1 MAFFCYDGFLL
12 NFKIM
17 NKLSHKNS
25 FNKVI
30 KLIDNC
36 IAQNKIAEAIG
47 HLLTAHKMEPKNHA
61 ILNELGTCYSK
72 VEDFKTALDYHLK
85 AHYLIENNSIIIAN
99 IGIDLLRLENF
110 EEAIEIFNEAIRI
123 DEKNFI
129 ALNGLNEAYN
139 SIGDYINL
147 CNNSIK
153 GITLYPS
160 KYEFHLNLG
169 LALIG
174 LNNLDE
180 ARYSTETALTLN
192 PNCYEAKLNIATILG
207 AQQQSFKAIE
217 IYENILLDSNN
228 LSSRLLSS
236 IKYNLSYEYLN
247 LGKIKQGWDFY
258 DNGLDKTITYSK
270 RRRPDRSFLVPK
282 WEGHELNDE
291 TLMVWGEQ
299 GVGDEILFLSLI
311 PDLLLKAKSII
322 LETEPRLL
330 EIAKRSFPSIE
341 VRAYSFS
348 IDGNQTN
355 FDYNYHIP
363 IGSLNK
369 FLRKSLSDYEN
380 KTPYLVPC
388 TDNKHIFNDLIDSN
402 SSKTIIGLCWRSG
415 LMNIERSVNYIPL
428 DQWGEIFSIPN
439 AIFINLQYGDCE
451 AELINA
457 EEKFNIKI
465 HRWSDIDLKNDLD
478 TVFSLISKLDLVVTA
493 ATAVSSMS
501 FSIGTKTLTFYAGR
515 YWANLGTDY
524 YPWSCFNT
532 PFFPEESNNLPKV
545 LKNIASYI
553 METYVKET

>member
-1 MAFFCYDGFLL
+1 
-12 NFKIM
+12 M
-17 NKLSHKNS
+17 NKLSNKNS
-25 FNKVI
+25 FIKVT
-30 KLIDNC
+30 KLIEKC
-36 IAQNKIAEAIG
+36 LAQDRINEAIK
-47 HLLTAHKMEPKNHA
+47 HLLVAQTLEPKNFA
-61 ILNELGTCYSK
+61 VLNELGTCHSK
-72 VEDFKTALDYHLK
+72 IGDYKSALDYHLK
-85 AHYLIENNSIIIAN
+85 AHYLSKDNPIFIAN
-99 IGIDLLRLENF
+99 IGVDLLRLENF
-110 EEAIEIFNEAIRI
+110 EEAIDIFKEAIRI
-123 DEKNFI
+123 DPQNFI

-139 SIGDYINL
+139 NMGDYINL
-147 CNNSIK
+147 CSNSIK
-153 GITLYPS
+153 GITLFPS
-160 KYEFHLNLG
+160 KFEFHLNLG
-169 LALIG
+169 VALIG

-180 ARYSTETALTLN
+180 AKYSTETALTLN
-192 PNCYEAKLNIATILG
+192 PNCYEAKLNIANIFS
-207 AQQQSFKAIE
+207 AQQENIKAIE
-217 IYENILLDSNN
+217 IYESVLLDSNI
-228 LSSRLLSS
+228 LPSRLLSS

-247 LGKIKQGWDFY
+247 IGKIQQGWNFY

-282 WEGHELNDE
+282 WEGHELNNE

-311 PDLLLKAKSII
+311 PDLLLKVKSII

-369 FLRKSLSDYEN
+369 FLRKSISDYEN
-380 KTPYLVPC
+380 KIPYLIPR
-388 TDNKHIFNDLIDSN
+388 TDNKHIFNELIDSN
-402 SSKTIIGLCWRSG
+402 SVKKIIGICWRSG

-428 DQWGEIFSIPN
+428 DKWDDIFSIPN

-457 EEKFNIKI
+457 EKKFNIKI

-532 PFFPEESNNLPKV
+532 PFFPDEPKNLPTV
-545 LKNIASYI
+545 LRNIASHI
-553 METYVKET
+553 KEMHVKET

>member
-1 MAFFCYDGFLL
+1 
-12 NFKIM
+12 M
-17 NKLSHKNS
+17 NNLSKKNS
-25 FNKVI
+25 FNKVT
-30 KLIDNC
+30 KLIESC
-36 IAQNKIAEAIG
+36 LAQDKISDAIE
-47 HLLTAHKMEPKNHA
+47 HLLVALKLEPKNFA
-61 ILNELGTCYSK
+61 VLNELGTCHSK
-72 VEDFKTALDYHLK
+72 IGNFKIALDYHLK
-85 AHYLIENNSIIIAN
+85 AHYLSKENPILIAN

-110 EEAIEIFNEAIRI
+110 EESIDIFKEAIRL
-123 DEKNFI
+123 DPQNLI

-147 CNNSIK
+147 CSNSIK
-153 GITLYPS
+153 GITLFPS
-160 KYEFHLNLG
+160 NFEFHLNLG

-174 LNNLDE
+174 LNNLNE
-180 ARYSTETALTLN
+180 AKYSTETALTLN
-192 PNCYEAKLNIATILG
+192 PNCYEAKLNIANILS
-207 AQQQSFKAIE
+207 AQQQNFKAIQ
-217 IYENILLDSNN
+217 IYEAVLLDSNK
-228 LSSRLLSS
+228 LSSRLISS

-247 LGKIKQGWDFY
+247 LGKIQQGWDLY

-270 RRRPDRSFLVPK
+270 RRRPDRSFSVPQ

-291 TLMVWGEQ
+291 ILMVWGEQ
-299 GVGDEILFLSLI
+299 GLGDEILFLSLI
-311 PDLLLKAKSII
+311 PDLLSKVKSII

-348 IDGNQTN
+348 NDGNQTN

-369 FLRKSLSDYEN
+369 FLRKSISDYDN
-380 KTPYLVPC
+380 KIPYLVPR
-388 TDNKHIFNDLIDSN
+388 TDKKYIFNELIDSN
-402 SSKTIIGLCWRSG
+402 STKTIIGVCWRSG
-415 LMNIERSVNYIPL
+415 LMNIERSVNYISL
-428 DQWGEIFSIPN
+428 DKWDDIFSIPN

-451 AELINA
+451 LEIINV
-457 EEKFNIKI
+457 EEKLNIKI
-465 HRWSDIDLKNDLD
+465 HRWPDIDLKNDLD

-524 YPWSCFNT
+524 YPWSCFNK
-532 PFFPEESNNLPKV
+532 PFFPEEPNNLPKV

-553 METYVKET
+553 KESSINEN